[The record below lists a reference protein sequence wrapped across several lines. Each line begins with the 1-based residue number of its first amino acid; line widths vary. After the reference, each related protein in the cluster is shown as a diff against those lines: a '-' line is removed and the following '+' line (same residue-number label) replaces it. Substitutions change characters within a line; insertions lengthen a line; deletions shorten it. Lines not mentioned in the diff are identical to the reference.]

1 MKEAF
6 EASHPG
12 ITVNAERIQSIDAI
26 PRLDQEAA
34 TDADGADVV
43 PGVGRSM
50 VHRQLSMPA
59 TSRLRKALRWR
70 GREGSDFYKDD
81 YVIGAI
87 LPKVFAFNTTMAEPF
102 TDFDGFLSED
112 MRGQYAI
119 CDTQGPPVIAEN
131 EWLREQFGDEYL
143 SALLRTTE
151 PVVYRSSSAIAE
163 ALAAGEV
170 AAAQCMTPGAVQPLI
185 NEGAP
190 IEMVIPEPEAFALP
204 GGLAITGWSQRP
216 TLLRSSWT
224 G

>member
-1 MKEAF
+1 MVLVSGEAWF
-6 EASHPG
+6 IANSDAGNLEAPQG
-12 ITVNAERIQSIDAI
+12 PEVA
-26 PRLDQEAA
+26 
-34 TDADGADVV
+34 
-43 PGVGRSM
+43 
-50 VHRQLSMPA
+50 
-59 TSRLRKALRWR
+59 RW
-70 GREGSDFYKDD
+70 EGSDFYKDD

-112 MRGQYAI
+112 MQGPIRHLA
-119 CDTQGPPVIAEN
+119 DTEGPPVIAEN

-143 SALLRTTE
+143 SALLRDNE

-190 IEMVIPEPEAFALP
+190 IEMVIPEPEAFASP
-204 GGLAITGWSQRP
+204 AVWRSPAGRSGP
-216 TLLRSSWT
+216 TQLRSSWT